1 MVVEIGDWKF
11 DIRMEATMEY
21 SAKEAK
27 EHCVCDYCKN
37 FYASVDKVYPNLRS
51 FLAQFGLDI
60 EAPDELMPYDMDNE
74 MFYDGVYAVSGK
86 ILSVGAAELVC
97 DGCRIAPTQEHEL
110 YVNTECPAPYFYLDV
125 GTMVLPWALDEPM
138 QDVISP
144 ANVPPFL
151 KRMWNKMLKRQPKS
165 NLTS

>member
-1 MVVEIGDWKF
+1 MILIKNGQVKTMAGPEYQNGYVLIGD
-11 DIRMEATMEY
+11 D
-21 SAKEAK
+21 
-27 EHCVCDYCKN
+27 
-37 FYASVDKVYPNLRS
+37 
-51 FLAQFGLDI
+51 
-60 EAPDELMPYDMDNE
+60 
-74 MFYDGVYAVSGK
+74 GK